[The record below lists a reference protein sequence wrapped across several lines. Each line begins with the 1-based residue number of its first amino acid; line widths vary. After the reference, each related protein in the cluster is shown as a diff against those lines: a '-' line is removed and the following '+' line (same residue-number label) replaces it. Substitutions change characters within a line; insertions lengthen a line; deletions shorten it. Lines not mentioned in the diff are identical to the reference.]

1 MGFVELVKTLRDS
14 HEIINTGG
22 LALILAIVYAENGL
36 FFGFF
41 LPGDYLLFSTGL
53 FCSSQIIDTP
63 VYYVVIL
70 VTVAAILGTFT
81 GYLFGK
87 FIGRSI
93 FTKKNT
99 LFFKY
104 EYLVK
109 TRLYYMKFGGN
120 TLIISKFLPVVRTF
134 APILAGVVS
143 MDFKKFLYYTVLG
156 CVLWV
161 FSLVLAGYFLGV
173 IFPGIVNYL
182 EYIILAF
189 LVVTSIVVIR
199 GFFTVRKNVKQVD
212 EKV

>member
-1 MGFVELVKTLRDS
+1 MGFIELVKTLRDS

-53 FCSSQIIDTP
+53 FCSSHIIDTP
-63 VYYVVIL
+63 IAYVVLL
-70 VTVAAILGTFT
+70 VTLAAILGTIT
-81 GYLFGK
+81 GYWFGRV
-87 FIGRSI
+87 IGRSI
-93 FTKKNT
+93 FTKKNS

-109 TRLYYMKFGGN
+109 TRLYYMKYGGN
-120 TLIISKFLPVVRTF
+120 TLIISKFLPIVRTF

-143 MDFKKFLYYTVLG
+143 MDIKKFLYYTIIG
-156 CVLWV
+156 CVSWV
-161 FSLVLAGYFLGV
+161 FGLVLAGYFLGI
-173 IFPGIVNYL
+173 IFPEIVNYL

-199 GFFTVRKNVKQVD
+199 GFFTVRKNVKQV
-212 EKV
+212 EE